1 MFVGVKLRQ
10 VTDLA
15 KALRSQL
22 GRLTPGDVPLS
33 EAPAMW
39 AAYDSIERCAAAA
52 KTLLAERV
60 EQSRVWA
67 QEGDRSAV
75 EHLARKSGSSL
86 GAARAGLETS
96 RKLRRLPA
104 TEAAVR
110 RGELSRAQAETIAD
124 AAAVNPNAEQ
134 SLLAAAGRATLVELR
149 EQANRAKAAA
159 DPDPDATYRR
169 IHRERR
175 LRRWTDGEGAWNLQG
190 RSTADAGAI
199 FNAALD
205 PIIDQIFRAAR
216 RDGRHESRDAYA
228 FDALLEL
235 ARRARG
241 HNARPGNGGAFEG
254 PTGIAHTSEP
264 PAAAPDQ
271 PHANAPATEPSEAVH
286 SGVVGYDPPRRSASP
301 NPSFLALLR
310 VDLDALVRGATEGD
324 ELCEI
329 AGVGAVPA
337 RVARSLLGEA
347 ILKLV
352 ITNGVDVVNVTHLG
366 RGPTAAQRIA
376 LLWTSPWCTNSGCSH
391 TLQIQHDHRKPW
403 TEVHET
409 TLDNLDRLCDPCHRR
424 KTHDGWALVE
434 GKGRRPLVPPDDP
447 RHVGN
452 RGTRPRG
459 DPIPFDTNAA

>member
-1 MFVGVKLRQ
+1 MFVGVQLRQ
-10 VTDLA
+10 VTDLG

-22 GRLTPGDVPLS
+22 ARLTPGDVPVS
-33 EAPAMW
+33 EAAAMW
-39 AAYDSIERCAAAA
+39 EAYDSIERCAAAA

-67 QEGDRSAV
+67 REGDRSAA

-96 RKLRRLPA
+96 RKLRQLPA

-110 RGELSRAQAETIAD
+110 RGALSRAQAETIAD
-124 AAAVNPNAEQ
+124 AAAVNPSAEQ
-134 SLLAAAGRATLVELR
+134 SLLAVAARGNLVELR

-199 FNAALD
+199 VNAALD

-216 RDGRHESRDAYA
+216 RDGRGESRDAYA

-235 ARRARG
+235 ARRARS
-241 HNARPGNGGAFEG
+241 HNAGPVNDRALEG
-254 PTGIAHTSEP
+254 PAGIAPTSEP
-264 PAAAPDQ
+264 PVAAPDQ
-271 PHANAPATEPSEAVH
+271 PDAKAPAVAPSAADH
-286 SGVVGYDPPRRSASP
+286 SEVVGYEPPPRSTSP

-310 VDLDALVRGATEGD
+310 VDLDALLRGGTEGD
-324 ELCEI
+324 EVCEI

-337 RVARSLLGEA
+337 RVARSLLGDA

-352 ITNGVDVVNVTHLG
+352 ITRGVDVANVTHLG

-376 LLWTSPWCTNSGCSH
+376 LLWTSPSCTNSRCSH

-434 GKGRRPLVPPDDP
+434 GKGRRPLVPPDNP
-447 RHVGN
+447 RHVTN
-452 RGTRPRG
+452 RATRQRG
-459 DPIPFDTNAA
+459 DPIPFDTSAA

>member
-10 VTDLA
+10 VTDVGKVLRLQLA
-15 KALRSQL
+15 
-22 GRLTPGDVPLS
+22 RLAPADVPLS

-60 EQSRVWA
+60 EQARVWA
-67 QEGDRSAV
+67 KEGDRSAA
-75 EHLARKSGSSL
+75 EHLARKSGSSV

-96 RKLRRLPA
+96 KKLRGLPA

-110 RGELSRAQAETIAD
+110 RGELSRAQAETITD
-124 AAAVNPNAEQ
+124 AAAVNPGAEQ
-134 SLLAAAGRATLVELR
+134 SLLEAAGRGNLGELR

-159 DPDPDATYRR
+159 DPDPDATHRR
-169 IHRERR
+169 IHRKRR
-175 LRRWTDGEGAWNLQG
+175 LRRWTDGEGGWNIQG
-190 RSTADAGAI
+190 RSTPDAGAV

-205 PIIDQIFRAAR
+205 PIIDEVFRTAR
-216 RDGRHESRDAYA
+216 REGRHESRDAYA

-235 ARRARG
+235 ARRARHTAGPATG
-241 HNARPGNGGAFEG
+241 HARRGPAGASPNE
-254 PTGIAHTSEP
+254 PP
-264 PAAAPDQ
+264 PAAPGE
-271 PHANAPATEPSEAVH
+271 PAVAEPSEADDADVAAER
-286 SGVVGYDPPRRSASP
+286 SPRRSASP

-310 VDLDALVRGATEGD
+310 VDLDALVRGRTEGD
-324 ELCEI
+324 ELCDI

-352 ITNGVDVVNVTHLG
+352 ITKGVDVVNVTHLG
-366 RGPTAAQRIA
+366 RGPTAAQRVA
-376 LLWTSPWCTNSGCSH
+376 LLWTAPWCTNSRCSH

-403 TEVHET
+403 SAVHET
-409 TLDNLDRLCDPCHRR
+409 TLDNLDRLCDPCHKR

-447 RHVGN
+447 RNAGN
-452 RGTRPRG
+452 RAARPRG
-459 DPIPFDTNAA
+459 DPTRIDADAA